1 MDSLNS
7 SCKQILDN
15 LFDGVYCLDT
25 NKQVTFWNR
34 SAELITGYTSS
45 EAIANMHCTNMLAH
59 IDQNGENLCESQC
72 PVSLTLQDG
81 LTRELNVF
89 FRHKKGYRVPVSIR
103 IFPLWAEDGS
113 IAGVV
118 EAFVDNSPHETLF
131 RELEQLKDK
140 ANIDQLTGMFT
151 RRYGEIILNAKL
163 AEHQLGGR
171 CMAVLFADIDRFK
184 TVNDTYGHP
193 IGDFVLKTISKTL
206 SSAIREGDYVIRWGG
221 EELLIVLTGTFTS
234 ALLDR
239 IANKLRMLVQ
249 QTPISVTGYSL
260 EVTISI
266 GATLATSAHTLET
279 LVNRADT
286 LMYQSKHA
294 GRNRVTIG

>member
-1 MDSLNS
+1 MYSPSS
-7 SCKQILDN
+7 SCKHILDN

-25 NKQVTFWNR
+25 NKRVTFWNR
-34 SAELITGYTSS
+34 SAEIITGYTRD

-59 IDQNGENLCESQC
+59 TDQNGENLCENQC
-72 PVSLTLQDG
+72 PVSLTLSDG

-113 IAGVV
+113 ISGVV

-140 ANIDQLTGMFT
+140 ANIDQLTGLFT

-171 CMAVLFADIDRFK
+171 SMAVLFADIDKFK
-184 TVNDTYGHP
+184 TVNDVYGHQ
-193 IGDFVLKTISKTL
+193 IGDVVLKTISKTL
-206 SSAIREGDYVIRWGG
+206 ASAIREGDYVIRWGG
-221 EELLIVLTGTFTS
+221 EELLIVLTGTFNT
-234 ALLDR
+234 AVLAR
-239 IANKLRMLVQ
+239 VANKLRMLVQ
-249 QTPISVTGYSL
+249 QTRISATGYVI

-266 GATLATSAHTLET
+266 GATLTTSVDTLET
-279 LVNRADT
+279 LVSRADT
-286 LMYQSKHA
+286 LMYQSKRT
-294 GRNRVTIG
+294 GRNRVTVG

>member
-1 MDSLNS
+1 MYSPNRC
-7 SCKQILDN
+7 CKHILDN
-15 LFDGVYCLDT
+15 LFDGVYFLDT

-45 EAIANMHCTNMLAH
+45 EAIANMHCMNMLAH
-59 IDQNGENLCESQC
+59 IDQNGENLCENQC
-72 PVSLTLQDG
+72 PVSLTLTDG

-113 IAGVV
+113 ICGVV

-140 ANIDQLTGMFT
+140 ANIDQLTGLFT
-151 RRYGEIILNAKL
+151 RRYGEIILNSKL

-171 CMAVLFADIDRFK
+171 SMAVLFADIDKFK
-184 TVNDTYGHP
+184 TVNDAYGHMV
-193 IGDFVLKTISKTL
+193 GDLVLKTIAKTL

-221 EELLIVLTGTFTS
+221 EELLIVLTGTFTI
-234 ALLDR
+234 ALLER

-249 QTPISVTGYSL
+249 QTQIPVTGYFL

-266 GATLATSAHTLET
+266 GATLATSIDTLET
-279 LVNRADT
+279 LVSRSDT
-286 LMYQSKHA
+286 LMYHSKHS
-294 GRNRVTIG
+294 GRNRVTVG

>member
-1 MDSLNS
+1 MYSPSS
-7 SCKQILDN
+7 SCKLILDN
-15 LFDGVYCLDT
+15 LFDGVYCLNT

-45 EAIANMHCTNMLAH
+45 EAIASMHCTNMLAH
-59 IDQNGENLCESQC
+59 TDQNGENLCESQC
-72 PVSLTLQDG
+72 PVSLTLADG

-89 FRHKKGYRVPVSIR
+89 FRHKKGHRVPVSIR

-113 IAGVV
+113 ISGVV

-171 CMAVLFADIDRFK
+171 CMAVLFADIDKFK
-184 TVNDTYGHP
+184 TVNDTYGHN
-193 IGDFVLKTISKTL
+193 IGDVVLKTISKTL
-206 SSAIREGDYVIRWGG
+206 ANTIREGDYVIRWGG
-221 EELLIVLTGTFTS
+221 EELVIVLSGNFN
-234 ALLDR
+234 AAILER

-249 QTPISVTGYSL
+249 QTQISATGL
-260 EVTISI
+260 AIQVTISI
-266 GATLATSAHTLET
+266 GATLATCADTLET
-279 LVNRADT
+279 LITRADT
-286 LMYQSKHA
+286 LMYDSKRS